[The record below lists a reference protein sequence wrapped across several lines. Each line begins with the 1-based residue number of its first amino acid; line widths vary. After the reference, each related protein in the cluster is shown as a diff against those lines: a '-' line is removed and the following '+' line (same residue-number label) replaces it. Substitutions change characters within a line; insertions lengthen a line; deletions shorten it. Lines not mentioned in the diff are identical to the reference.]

1 MFTST
6 SPSADSVS
14 KLASRAG
21 QLMTPSPHCPHPF
34 IVYHIHFNLLS
45 NIRTAFSHYVV
56 QFHDVFFP
64 STSTSTRQKG
74 REGTVSSEQLVYEKR
89 NREKVVIVSRR
100 SRGVGR
106 DGFKGV
112 RFGFVGEDWS
122 EGSDRPGTTLTASS
136 RLRGVSNCSAGPA

>member
-56 QFHDVFFP
+56 QFHDVFLP

-74 REGTVSSEQLVYEKR
+74 REGGIPALEVEFGRGLGTGEVMKEKKGRREQF
-89 NREKVVIVSRR
+89 RR
-100 SRGVGR
+100 SSSCTKSEIEKKSSSFRGVRGASGEMVSK
-106 DGFKGV
+106 GF
-112 RFGFVGEDWS
+112 
-122 EGSDRPGTTLTASS
+122 GSGS
-136 RLRGVSNCSAGPA
+136 